1 MHHFHTQPL
10 TVITDSLFQGEKY
23 HSPIYNSDTAA
34 SGLIKF
40 VGTVIVHSIVQ
51 RGPGLPVFSPG
62 IHYLAKGNVE
72 EAMKSLTEIDCS
84 LEFISKVSNN
94 QQYQHD
100 TTYFPNQT
108 EKNTDIWHTVAAGV
122 EDPVSFAK

>member
-1 MHHFHTQPL
+1 MHHFHTQLL
-10 TVITDSLFQGEKY
+10 TVITDTLFQGEKY

-34 SGLIKF
+34 SGLMKL
-40 VGTVIVHSIVQ
+40 VGTVIVHSIIQ

-62 IHYLAKGNVE
+62 IYCLAKGNVE

-108 EKNTDIWHTVAAGV
+108 EKKHRYLA
-122 EDPVSFAK
+122 